1 MKKFDKIFAGL
12 ILLAMVG
19 FWVVIAPATFV
30 AQTSEALPLS
40 AILVPEKTTE
50 IAPTQAEK
58 RRQAEA
64 RVIDAR
70 TARLKERTQD
80 TPPEDQIT
88 NSDFDLNSVP
98 MPTSDEEIFDA
109 DEDIPGAPVYY

>member
-12 ILLAMVG
+12 ILLAMIG

-30 AQTSEALPLS
+30 ARTSQALPLS
-40 AILVPEKTTE
+40 AMLERDKTAE
-50 IAPTQAEK
+50 NAPTQTEK
-58 RRQAEA
+58 RRQAQA

-70 TARLKERTQD
+70 TARLKERTLD
-80 TPPEDQIT
+80 TPPENQII
-88 NSDFDLNSVP
+88 NPDFDLNSVP
-98 MPTSDEEIFDA
+98 TPTSDEEIFDA

>member
-12 ILLAMVG
+12 ILLAMAG
-19 FWVVIAPATFV
+19 FWVVIAPASFV
-30 AQTSEALPLS
+30 ARTSEALPLS
-40 AILVPEKTTE
+40 AIVEPEKTAE
-50 IAPTQAEK
+50 NAPTQAEK
-58 RRQAEA
+58 RRQTQA

-70 TARLKERTQD
+70 TARLKERTLD
-80 TPPEDQIT
+80 TPPENQII

-98 MPTSDEEIFDA
+98 MPTSDQEIFDA